1 MSSISYSTAVPYDS
15 SNNSL
20 FMLKPLNTN
29 SKDDFQF
36 NKTNT
41 TSNKNDEEDLIDI
54 FALEDLD
61 IPEGLK
67 CNE

>member
-1 MSSISYSTAVPYDS
+1 
-15 SNNSL
+15 
-20 FMLKPLNTN
+20 MLKPLNTN